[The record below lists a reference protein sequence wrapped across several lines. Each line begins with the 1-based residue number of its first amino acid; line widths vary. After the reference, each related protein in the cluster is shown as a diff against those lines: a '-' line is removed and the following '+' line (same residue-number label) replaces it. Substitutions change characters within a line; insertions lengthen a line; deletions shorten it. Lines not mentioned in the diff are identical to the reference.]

1 MEDTGKVKYS
11 ILLLEIL
18 TLPKLFSISGYFNTD
33 NRVGKSSSSVLSGE
47 LLKLGEYGESLFCF
61 CICLKFFL
69 ITHS

>member
-18 TLPKLFSISGYFNTD
+18 TLPKLFSINGYFNTD

-47 LLKLGEYGESLFCF
+47 LALVVFLQTPASL
-61 CICLKFFL
+61 
-69 ITHS
+69 